1 MVMTVFVVLVIVDIA
16 GCGGGVNGCG
26 GRGGGGGFSYVL
38 VIIGCSSFCG
48 RGSSSI
54 WGSLDDNVNK

>member
-1 MVMTVFVVLVIVDIA
+1 MVRTVFVGVGIVDIVSC
-16 GCGGGVNGCG
+16 GCV

-48 RGSSSI
+48 RGANSI
-54 WGSLDDNVNK
+54 CGSLDDNVKK